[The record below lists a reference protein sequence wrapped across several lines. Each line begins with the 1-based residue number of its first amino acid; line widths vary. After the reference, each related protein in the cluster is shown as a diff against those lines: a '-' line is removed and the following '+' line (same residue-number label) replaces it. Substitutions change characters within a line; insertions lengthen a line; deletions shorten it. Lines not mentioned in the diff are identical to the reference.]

1 MIFDFFPTTVYL
13 LCFATSAACAI
24 LLARSYFASRARLL
38 LWSAICFLF
47 LAANNLVVVIDM
59 LLIPDMSFRVLRLV
73 LAFAAVSVL
82 LFGFIWDLERDRD
95 A

>member
-1 MIFDFFPTTVYL
+1 MVDLFPTIVYL
-13 LCFATSAACAI
+13 LCFATSVACAI
-24 LLARSYFASRARLL
+24 LLARSYLASRTRLL

-47 LAANNLVVVIDM
+47 LALNNLVVVVDM
-59 LLIPDMSFRVLRLV
+59 LVIPDISFRIPRLI
-73 LAFAAVSVL
+73 LALCAVSVL